1 MGRKRRGLLTAG
13 AVMFSVSLI
22 AAGCGDSKETSGG
35 GSAATTTVKRPAE
48 CQTLSFADAPSG
60 GELTDYAQLA
70 SGGDDTTFDPGAVQT
85 LDESQVTTALY
96 DGLTDYDFTDT
107 CNPVLKPLVAEKFS
121 PNADASVWT
130 FTVKKGEKFADGTPV
145 LPSNFKKGWE
155 RAGSQK
161 FASPYGY
168 LINYIKDGSKLQDG
182 SVNDLPAIVADDSA
196 MTLTVTLESAN
207 ADFGGIVSH
216 PFFSPIANADL
227 QKLGNEP
234 AGWGDKGATI
244 GNGPFKFVSAD
255 APDSGKVVIER
266 NPNWGGNVYGDKK
279 ATLDKIIFNITADT
293 ATSYQAFESGEG
305 DTATL
310 PSGKTA
316 EAAAKYGN
324 TTKSPQTGVYY
335 FDFGFADPVL
345 GGEKNVKLREA
356 ISMAIDRNEINTKV
370 YDGVRN
376 LPTGITPPGIP
387 GFKADL
393 CDYCKTDKVAAKKA
407 FDEWTAAGGKL
418 TAPLKISFN
427 SGGGHEGVVQIMQA
441 NLKDVLGIDSEL
453 NPIEKSYFREIAKEG
468 ACQICRSGWY
478 ADYPTYGNFMVD
490 LFSKASIG
498 GNNLGRNDDPK
509 FESIIADAQ
518 KETDAT
524 KRGEL
529 YNQAEQQILNNAVS
543 VIPLNW
549 YVGDQ
554 VFNKDKVV
562 NFVDPPLGL
571 YLWEKVGVKK

>member
-13 AVMFSVSLI
+13 AVLFSVSLI

-35 GSAATTTVKRPAE
+35 ATSTTVKRPAE
-48 CQTLSFADAPSG
+48 CQTLSFADAPTG

-70 SGGDDTTFDPGAVQT
+70 SGGDNTTFDPGAVQT
-85 LDESQVTTALY
+85 LDESQITTALY

-107 CNPVLKPLVAEKFS
+107 CNPVLKPLVAEKFA

-130 FTVKKGEKFADGTPV
+130 FTLKKGEKFADGTPV
-145 LPSNFKKGWE
+145 LASNFKKGWE

-168 LINYIKDGSKLQDG
+168 LIDYVKDGSKLQDG
-182 SVNDLPAIVADDSA
+182 SATDLPAVVADDTA
-196 MTLTVTLESAN
+196 GTLTVTLESAN

-227 QKLGNEP
+227 TKLGDEP

-266 NPNWGGNVYGDKK
+266 NPNWSGNVYGDKK
-279 ATLDKIIFNITADT
+279 AKLDKITFQITADT

-305 DTATL
+305 DNATI

-324 TTKSPQTGVYY
+324 TTKSAQTGVYY

-345 GGEKNVKLREA
+345 GGDKNIKLREA
-356 ISMAIDRNEINTKV
+356 ISLAIDRNEINTKV

-387 GFKADL
+387 GFKSGL
-393 CDYCKTDKVAAKKA
+393 CKYCATDKVAAKKA

-490 LFSKASIG
+490 LFSQASIG
-498 GNNLGRNDDPK
+498 GNNLGRFDDPK
-509 FESIIADAQ
+509 FEEIIAAAQ

-524 KRGEL
+524 KRGEI
-529 YNQAEQQILNNAVS
+529 YNTAEERILNDTVS

-554 VFNKDKVV
+554 VYNKDKVI
-562 NFVDPPLGL
+562 NFNVPPLGL